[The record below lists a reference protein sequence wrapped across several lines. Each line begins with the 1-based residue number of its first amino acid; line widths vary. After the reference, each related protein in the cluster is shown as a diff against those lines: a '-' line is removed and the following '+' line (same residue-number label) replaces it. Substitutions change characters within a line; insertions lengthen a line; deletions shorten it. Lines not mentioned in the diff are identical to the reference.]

1 VDKQTVSTR
10 FGKTAK
16 IELGSLAGTPYSWEI
31 TSKDDKD
38 LTHEVDVIPSSDKK
52 RPCLKSI
59 FKFQAKKPGTYEVEL
74 ELNAP
79 FMSEPAAKKRF
90 KITFH

>member
-1 VDKQTVSTR
+1 MENESVTTR
-10 FGKTAK
+10 FGKSAK

-31 TSKDDKD
+31 TKKDKD
-38 LTHEVDVIPSSDKK
+38 LTHEVEVVPGNDKK
-52 RPCLKSI
+52 RPTLKST
-59 FKFQAKKPGTYEVEL
+59 FKFQAKKPGTYEVDL